1 MKRSDDLPPFDPQE
15 QESITAIPARFLL
28 AGLLHLDAEGR
39 WSVGGEW
46 IEHRGACLFLQKQ
59 LRRTAEGSYWVVN
72 GPQRVLVEVEDAPYR
87 IREVHWRDGAAW
99 LRLSDESEEM
109 LDPASLRLEGE
120 DRLYAV
126 VKRGKAGALEGEGHQ
141 ARFSRG
147 ALAQMSEALVEE
159 EGEMGFL
166 MQGRVYRL

>member
-15 QESITAIPARFLL
+15 QESITSIPSRFLL

-39 WSVGGEW
+39 WWVDGER

-72 GPQRVLVEVEDAPYR
+72 GPQRVLVEMEDAPYR
-87 IREVHWRDGAAW
+87 IREVHWRDGEAW

-120 DRLYAV
+120 DRLYAM

-141 ARFSRG
+141 ARFSRE
-147 ALAQMSEALVEE
+147 ALAQVGEALVEE

-166 MQGRVYRL
+166 MKGRFYRL